1 MAVSGRSS
9 LTRRV
14 LVGAA
19 LTLAALLAVAAIA
32 YRGLSD
38 SYARLDSYGRTA
50 EALVLTKGI
59 EAGITDLGHLA
70 RRYVLDGR
78 AATAEEATSRIDEVK
93 IAVREA
99 LILLPRARGDGL
111 TAVASTMDTYQKQFA
126 QLVQRRGQSATRSA
140 EGRAEV
146 ERAAAALA
154 ELTRRAAADLRAM
167 NDESTDELTVTRRL
181 AEAETRSAANTLLLL
196 MGLAGLTGGGLALAV
211 ARGIV
216 QPLEALHAS
225 ERRLAREQLLLRVTF
240 DTMAQGISML
250 DSHGRVMAW
259 NMRFATM
266 FGLPLALLER
276 EPGAADLVRDLR
288 QRALIVDAEADVASP
303 LADALLD
310 PSPRR
315 AVVEADLGDG
325 RVIEVVTTPIDQGGI
340 VHTYTDVTERRRAEQ
355 RTRDARQQAEDALA
369 RLQAIQQDLIQAEKM
384 AALGQLTAGIAHE
397 IKNPLHFINNFA
409 ELSTDLL
416 DELGGDLAAG
426 VPLDEAIQPLRTNVE
441 KIHHHGQRA
450 DRIVAGMLL
459 HARGGSGG
467 HQLRPVNTLA
477 AEALELA
484 VDSARARWADFAV
497 DVEPAFDPQAGD
509 AEITPSEIMRAL
521 VNLYANA
528 LYALDQRRRAEPPG
542 SYRPRLRVST
552 RGIADA
558 VEIVIDDNGPGIPA
572 GLQPKIFQPFVTSK
586 PAGEGTGLGLSISY
600 DIVVRRHGGRLTFV
614 SDDRAGTVFTVSLP
628 RHAAGGR
635 PAA

>member
-1 MAVSGRSS
+1 MTAPGRSS

-14 LVGAA
+14 LVSAV

-78 AATAEEATSRIDEVK
+78 AATAEEAEARLGDVK
-93 IAVREA
+93 VAVREA
-99 LILLPRARGDGL
+99 LILLPRARGDRL
-111 TAVASTMDTYQKQFA
+111 TAVAGTMDAYQKQFA
-126 QLVQRRGQSATRSA
+126 QLVQLRGQPAAHTPA
-140 EGRAEV
+140 GRAEV
-146 ERAAAALA
+146 ERVAAALA
-154 ELTRRAAADLRAM
+154 ELTGRAVTELHAM
-167 NDESTDELTVTRRL
+167 NDEATDELAVTRRL

-196 MGLAGLTGGGLALAV
+196 MVLAVLAGGALALVV

-266 FGLPLALLER
+266 FGLPLSLLER
-276 EPGAADLVRDLR
+276 EPGGADLVGDLR
-288 QRALIVDAEADVASP
+288 RRALLVEAGEGEPSP
-303 LADALLD
+303 LAAALLD

-355 RTRDARQQAEDALA
+355 RTRDARRQAEDALS
-369 RLQAIQQDLIQAEKM
+369 RLQATQQDLIQAEKM

-397 IKNPLHFINNFA
+397 IKNPLHFITNFA
-409 ELSTDLL
+409 EVSGDLL
-416 DELGGDLAAG
+416 DELGDELAAG

-459 HARGGSGG
+459 HARGGGGG
-467 HQLRPVNTLA
+467 HQPRPVNTLA

-497 DVEPAFDPQAGD
+497 EVETAFDPQAGE

-528 LYALDQRRRAEPPG
+528 LYALDQRRRAEPAG
-542 SYRPRLRVST
+542 TYRPRLRVST
-552 RGIADA
+552 RGTADA

-572 GLQPKIFQPFVTSK
+572 AVRPKIFQPFVTSK

-600 DIVVRRHGGRLTFV
+600 DIVVRRHGGRLTVV
-614 SDDRAGTVFTVSLP
+614 SDDGVGTVFTVSLP
-628 RHAAGGR
+628 RHAAGAR
-635 PAA
+635 PST